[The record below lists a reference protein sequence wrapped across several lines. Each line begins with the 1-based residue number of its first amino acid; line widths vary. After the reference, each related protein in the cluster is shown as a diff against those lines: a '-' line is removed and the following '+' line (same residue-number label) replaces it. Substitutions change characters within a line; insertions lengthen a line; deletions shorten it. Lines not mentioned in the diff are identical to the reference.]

1 MRSCDSHQ
9 EARLQRICEEQIR
22 KASQWQACL
31 TFHARVTGNAVPG
44 REVHGER
51 RGAGGSQDA
60 AFTRKDGGKEEGERT
75 ILRKPWEMAAVA
87 GLGLQSEEENSAP
100 TELVHYLSCNW
111 IIDLSIT
118 SWAKQ
123 DSHSLEVALQRECIG
138 SLLKRENREKENT
151 HTSCLRS
158 VETLKDGMNQQKL
171 PRISSRLYTKH
182 SES

>member
-100 TELVHYLSCNW
+100 TELVHYLSCN
-111 IIDLSIT
+111 
-118 SWAKQ
+118 
-123 DSHSLEVALQRECIG
+123 
-138 SLLKRENREKENT
+138 
-151 HTSCLRS
+151 
-158 VETLKDGMNQQKL
+158 
-171 PRISSRLYTKH
+171 
-182 SES
+182 